1 MEYALSMQSS
11 KKANVSKYRKFE
23 NISSSHDV
31 NAKRENANVGC
42 RKVLLK
48 GRRFE
53 MSNVPKHLIKY
64 CRQFKGCLLKVVN
77 FFLIHRLIEFS
88 VNFTILVPS
97 QTICKI

>member
-1 MEYALSMQSS
+1 MEYALCMQTS

-53 MSNVPKHLIKY
+53 ISNVPKHLITRRDQDMSPIQRLSPQSCKY
-64 CRQFKGCLLKVVN
+64 
-77 FFLIHRLIEFS
+77 FS
-88 VNFTILVPS
+88 HPS
-97 QTICKI
+97 FGRV